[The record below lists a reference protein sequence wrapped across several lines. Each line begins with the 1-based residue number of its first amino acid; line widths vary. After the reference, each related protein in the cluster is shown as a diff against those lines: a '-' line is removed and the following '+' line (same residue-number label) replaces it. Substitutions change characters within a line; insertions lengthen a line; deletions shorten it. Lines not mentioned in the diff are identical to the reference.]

1 MVTLVCRRCNQEAE
15 VVRNQDPSKIEKRY
29 SVKCSNPDCKC
40 NKIVYGMTESM
51 AISEW
56 NSYMDRVK
64 PVNLGNIE
72 RRFAMN

>member
-1 MVTLVCRRCNQEAE
+1 MVAVKCRRCSQPPKVERGE
-15 VVRNQDPSKIEKRY
+15 DPAILEKRY
-29 SVKCSNPDCKC
+29 SVKCGNPECKC
-40 NKIVYGMTESM
+40 SKIMYGMTESL
-51 AISEW
+51 AIFEW